1 MSTSGQEVVGSGHR
15 DLETGF
21 EPFSK
26 VEVSNLSLKNGFYR
40 KNQKALYTIFMVNS
54 KSTESITLGN
64 NENT

>member
-26 VEVSNLSLKNGFYR
+26 VQVSNLSLKWILQKKSESFVYHFHGQFKVNRVDYPR
-40 KNQKALYTIFMVNS
+40 K
-54 KSTESITLGN
+54 
-64 NENT
+64 